1 MSGTMNARE
10 VKRSLSIAGHRTS
23 VSLEEPFWLQ
33 LKAIAAHDGLSVA
46 ALVGLIDA
54 QREPG
59 DGSLSGSIR
68 VFILNRLLGRL
79 SQNH

>member
-1 MSGTMNARE
+1 MTARE

-23 VSLEEPFWLQ
+23 VSLEEPFWDQ
-33 LKAIAAHDGLSVA
+33 LKLVAAHDELSVA
-46 ALVGLIDA
+46 ALVGQIDA
-54 QREPG
+54 DREPG
-59 DGSLSGSIR
+59 AGSLSGSIR